1 MNVSFLEPL
10 VRAWSRARAMLFGG
24 LDVGGWFVLGFSA
37 WVAGLAD
44 GRYGTSGLK
53 MNYKQGEFPF
63 HGFPGVAHLIT
74 QLQAGAPWIF
84 LAVFGSLVLLA
95 VGILLLWLSSRA
107 KFVFLDNVIHRR
119 AAMVDPWNRYG
130 RLGDSLFL
138 WRLVFSAIV
147 FLVVLGL
154 VIPVILATGIG
165 SHFGWSDLLTGGMLL
180 LLVFAILLIVLPVAY
195 VQLLLDDFV
204 VPIMYTRNVSTTAAW
219 GIFLP
224 LFRRELIHFI
234 LYGVLVLALWIAVA
248 MGITFLGL
256 ATCCVGFLIL
266 AIPYI
271 NSVILLP
278 VSVTYRAYSVE
289 FLGQFGTEFA
299 AIAAPGAPEPP
310 SPAPSSPS

>member
-1 MNVSFLEPL
+1 MNISFLDPL
-10 VRAWSRARAMLFGG
+10 VRAWGRTRAMLFAGIG
-24 LDVGGWFVLGFSA
+24 VGGWFVLGFSA
-37 WVAGLAD
+37 WLAGLAD
-44 GRYGTSGLK
+44 GRNGTSGLD
-53 MNYKQGEFPF
+53 MNYKRGEPPF
-63 HGFPGVAHLIT
+63 HGFPGLAHLIT
-74 QLQAGAPWIF
+74 QIQAGAPWIF
-84 LAVFGSLVLLA
+84 LAVFGGLVALA
-95 VGILLLWLSSRA
+95 LGILFLWLSSRA
-107 KFVFLDNVIHRR
+107 KFVFLDNVLHRR

-147 FLVVLGL
+147 FLVVLG
-154 VIPVILATGIG
+154 VIIPVVLATGIG
-165 SHFGWSDLLTGGMLL
+165 SHFGWSDLLTGGMFI

-204 VPIMYTRNVSTTAAW
+204 VPIMYVRNVSTTAAW
-219 GIFLP
+219 GIFFP
-224 LFRRELIHFI
+224 LLRRELVHFI
-234 LYGVLVLALWIAVA
+234 LYGFLILALWIVVA

-299 AIAAPGAPEPP
+299 AIPAAGASEPP
-310 SPAPSSPS
+310 SPQA